1 MLRMNS
7 DPFLRHC
14 CITFF
19 IFQDIFQTVFRFLDL
34 KSGLAFWLYVDHE
47 ITVLLVSPAG
57 FCNPFKH
64 FSRHYFGWCLEQL

>member
-1 MLRMNS
+1 MNS

-47 ITVLLVSPAG
+47 ITVLLVSVTLLNILVATISG
-57 FCNPFKH
+57 
-64 FSRHYFGWCLEQL
+64 GV